1 MTAPQC
7 CLSLTRARLT
17 ACRYLAKPGARP
29 YCSAQPSGVLLDAFD
44 GANFLLPP
52 EVWRHFDWSIKHC
65 VLRGDNSPIPL
76 PKKSDL

>member
-1 MTAPQC
+1 V
-7 CLSLTRARLT
+7 RASPV

>member
-1 MTAPQC
+1 
-7 CLSLTRARLT
+7 
-17 ACRYLAKPGARP
+17 
-29 YCSAQPSGVLLDAFD
+29 VLLDTFD
-44 GANFLLPP
+44 GASFLLPP